1 MAFVDQTILFNEVLD
16 LLMHKYE
23 SNGYLT
29 TDDINEFSNWID
41 EKPFTRLLMVLE
53 QNGVEIFSENDDE
66 VEQENTNKEAYTP
79 LSPDYDSANLENISI
94 EDLVRLYFNEV
105 AQVALLTHEEEITLS
120 KRIERAQNARLEIFK
135 LRDQCSHD
143 QQQQLE
149 EIVHDGELAREHLI
163 RANTRL
169 VVSIAKRYIGRG
181 LPFID
186 LIQEG
191 NLGLMRAVEK
201 FEYQRG
207 FRFSTYAT
215 WWIRQSITRAVCDQG
230 RTIRVPVHMTD
241 RIRKMYRISQELE
254 QRQGCPPTSKQIA
267 AEMGIEHKKVQ
278 WMMRVS
284 WTPLSLESPI
294 GDDEDAELGSFVED
308 ENNPTPLQTV
318 TQRLL
323 KECLDKVL
331 ATLSPREARIICL
344 RYGLNG
350 DQPNTLEE
358 VGQKLGLTR
367 ERIRQIEHNALCQLR
382 HPHHAHQ
389 LQDYL

>member
-1 MAFVDQTILFNEVLD
+1 
-16 LLMHKYE
+16 
-23 SNGYLT
+23 
-29 TDDINEFSNWID
+29 
-41 EKPFTRLLMVLE
+41 
-53 QNGVEIFSENDDE
+53 
-66 VEQENTNKEAYTP
+66 
-79 LSPDYDSANLENISI
+79 DYDSANLENISI
-94 EDLVRLYFNEV
+94 EDPVQLYFNEV
-105 AQVALLTHEEEITLS
+105 AQVALLTHEEEVALS
-120 KRIERAQNARLEIFK
+120 KRIERSQNARLQIFK
-135 LRDQCSHD
+135 LQDQCSLD
-143 QQQQLE
+143 EQQKLE

-191 NLGLMRAVEK
+191 NLGLIRAVGK

-230 RTIRVPVHMTD
+230 RTIRVPVHITD

-254 QRQGCPPTSKQIA
+254 QRQGCPPTSEQIA
-267 AEMGIEHKKVQ
+267 VEMGIEHKKVQ

-284 WTPLSLESPI
+284 RIPLSLESPI
-294 GDDEDAELGSFVED
+294 GDDEESELGHFVED
-308 ENNPTPLQTV
+308 ENTPTPLQAV
-318 TQRLL
+318 TQRML

-358 VGQKLGLTR
+358 VGRKFGLTR
-367 ERIRQIEHNALCQLR
+367 ERIRQIELKALCQLR
-382 HPHHAHQ
+382 HPHHAHL